1 MSKRIKSMNGFFGQ
15 ILHFKDGIR
24 VGESWPGLFNEFLNH
39 YDTGCRDIG
48 YSDRGMITDLVHHNE
63 HGGYAGATYTGLLG
77 EKKHYSSDGVYIGET
92 WEGLV
97 GKTTALSDNLDS
109 PDTDNFFSGDDW

>member
-1 MSKRIKSMNGFFGQ
+1 
-15 ILHFKDGIR
+15 
-24 VGESWPGLFNEFLNH
+24 
-39 YDTGCRDIG
+39 
-48 YSDRGMITDLVHHNE
+48 MITDLVHHNE